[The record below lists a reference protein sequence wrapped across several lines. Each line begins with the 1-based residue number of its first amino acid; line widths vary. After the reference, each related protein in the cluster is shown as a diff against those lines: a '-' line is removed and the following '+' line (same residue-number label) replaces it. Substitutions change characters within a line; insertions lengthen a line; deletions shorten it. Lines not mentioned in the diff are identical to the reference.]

1 MCYLMS
7 NTVERQG
14 ERRSKGRE
22 KNKARE
28 GEQGKNSVRGKRKLL
43 YLVIQVTGV
52 E

>member
-1 MCYLMS
+1 MWKGG
-7 NTVERQG
+7 QG

-28 GEQGKNSVRGKRKLL
+28 GEQGKNSVRVERKLL
-43 YLVIQVTGV
+43 YFVIQVTGV

>member
-1 MCYLMS
+1 M
-7 NTVERQG
+7 EGGQG

-22 KNKARE
+22 KNKAGE
-28 GEQGKNSVRGKRKLL
+28 GEQGKNSGRVERKLL